1 MRPSSKREII
11 HIQIGKA
18 GNAIGNEFWKRM
30 CEEHMI
36 ETNIDADR
44 GCFKDQEGNGQAW
57 IGNCRQR
64 KAYYDAVC
72 LLLTT
77 YTVDFGMVA
86 LSHGQRSIQWTMV
99 DRL

>member
-1 MRPSSKREII
+1 MPIEAASKIK
-11 HIQIGKA
+11 KA
-18 GNAIGNEFWKRM
+18 LHRRVCVCCLAIGRW
-30 CEEHMI
+30 CLLL
-36 ETNIDADR
+36 AA
-44 GCFKDQEGNGQAW
+44 CSGNGQAW

-72 LLLTT
+72 LLLT
-77 YTVDFGMVA
+77 VDFGMVA